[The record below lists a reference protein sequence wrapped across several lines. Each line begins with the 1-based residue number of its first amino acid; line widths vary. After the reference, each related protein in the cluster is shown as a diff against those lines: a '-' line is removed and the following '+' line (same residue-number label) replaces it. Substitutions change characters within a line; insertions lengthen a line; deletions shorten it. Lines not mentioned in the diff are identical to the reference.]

1 MSKTVKVLTPDFEN
15 KLSLIENKVS
25 EIKSLI
31 DSIENDMTKVD
42 GSHLTIWHGK
52 AQEILYN
59 HYKNVSSKFPNIEKR
74 LDDYIT
80 FLKNTV
86 ELYKQEEHAQEKSV
100 VNQEDFLDVV

>member
-1 MSKTVKVLTPDFEN
+1 MSKTVKIITPDFES
-15 KLSLIENKVS
+15 KLNLIETKVS

-31 DSIENDMTKVD
+31 VSIENDMTKVD
-42 GSHLTIWHGK
+42 GTHLTIWHGK

-59 HYKNVSSKFPNIEKR
+59 YYKNVSSKFPNIEKR

-86 ELYKQEEHAQEKSV
+86 ELYKQEENAQEKSV
-100 VNQEDFLDVV
+100 VNQEESLDVI